1 MNDWNKKHRFW
12 YYIFIW
18 IRGIIKDDL
27 VVVKNGYGRNFLI
40 PQGKAILA
48 TISAKKVLAEKLKQS
63 QVKEKQAVEEAN
75 KIVKKLEKLELKISA
90 KSENDKLFGSVTNSE
105 ISKELSSEGF
115 EIEKKC
121 IQLSSSIKK
130 IGSYTAKIR
139 LHREVYYDLNFD
151 VVSSQS

>member
-1 MNDWNKKHRFW
+1 MELILKEDVENLGF
-12 YYIFIW
+12 
-18 IRGIIKDDL
+18 KDDL

-63 QVKEKQAVEEAN
+63 QVKEKQAIEEAN
-75 KIVKKLEKLELKISA
+75 KIIKKLEKLEFKISA

-105 ISKELSSEGF
+105 ISKELSSKGF

-121 IQLSSSIKK
+121 IQLSSTIKK

-139 LHREVYYDLNFD
+139 LHREVYYDLNLE
-151 VVSSQS
+151 VISSQS

>member
-1 MNDWNKKHRFW
+1 MELILKEDVENLGF
-12 YYIFIW
+12 
-18 IRGIIKDDL
+18 KDDL

-63 QVKEKQAVEEAN
+63 QVKEKQAIEEAN

-105 ISKELSSEGF
+105 ISKELSSEGL

-121 IQLSSSIKK
+121 IQLSSTIKK
-130 IGSYTAKIR
+130 IGSYSAKIR
-139 LHREVYYDLNFD
+139 LHREVYYDLNFE
-151 VVSSQS
+151 VISSQS

>member
-1 MNDWNKKHRFW
+1 MELILKEDVENLGF
-12 YYIFIW
+12 
-18 IRGIIKDDL
+18 KDDL

-75 KIVKKLEKLELKISA
+75 KIIKKLEKLELKISA

-105 ISKELSSEGF
+105 ISKELFSNGF

>member
-1 MNDWNKKHRFW
+1 MELILKEDVENLGF
-12 YYIFIW
+12 
-18 IRGIIKDDL
+18 KDEL

-63 QVKEKQAVEEAN
+63 QVKEKQAIEEAS

-105 ISKELSSEGF
+105 ISKELFSEGF

>member
-1 MNDWNKKHRFW
+1 MELILKEDVENLGF
-12 YYIFIW
+12 
-18 IRGIIKDDL
+18 KDDL

-105 ISKELSSEGF
+105 ISKELSSKGF

>member
-1 MNDWNKKHRFW
+1 MELILKEDVENLGF
-12 YYIFIW
+12 
-18 IRGIIKDDL
+18 KDDL

-48 TISAKKVLAEKLKQS
+48 TISEKKVLAEKLKQS
-63 QVKEKQAVEEAN
+63 QVKEKQAIEEAN

-121 IQLSSSIKK
+121 VQLSSSIKK

>member
-1 MNDWNKKHRFW
+1 MELILKEDVENLGF
-12 YYIFIW
+12 
-18 IRGIIKDDL
+18 KDDL
-27 VVVKNGYGRNFLI
+27 VAVKNGYGRNFLI

-63 QVKEKQAVEEAN
+63 QVKEKQAIEEAS

-105 ISKELSSEGF
+105 ISKELFSKGF
-115 EIEKKC
+115 ELEKKC
-121 IQLSSSIKK
+121 IQLSSTIKK

-139 LHREVYYDLNFD
+139 LHREVYYDLNFE
-151 VVSSQS
+151 VISSQS

>member
-1 MNDWNKKHRFW
+1 MELILKEDVENLGF
-12 YYIFIW
+12 
-18 IRGIIKDDL
+18 KDDL

-63 QVKEKQAVEEAN
+63 QVKEKQAIEEAS

-139 LHREVYYDLNFD
+139 LHREVHYDLNFD

>member
-1 MNDWNKKHRFW
+1 MELILKEDVENLGF
-12 YYIFIW
+12 
-18 IRGIIKDDL
+18 KDDL

-63 QVKEKQAVEEAN
+63 QVKEKQAIEEAS
-75 KIVKKLEKLELKISA
+75 KIIKKLEKLELKISA
-90 KSENDKLFGSVTNSE
+90 KSENGKLFGSVTNSE
-105 ISKELSSEGF
+105 VSKELSTKGF

-130 IGSYTAKIR
+130 IGSHTAKIR
-139 LHREVYYDLNFD
+139 LHREVYYDLYFE

>member
-1 MNDWNKKHRFW
+1 MELILKEDVENLGF
-12 YYIFIW
+12 
-18 IRGIIKDDL
+18 KDDL

-63 QVKEKQAVEEAN
+63 QVKEKQAIEEAN

-139 LHREVYYDLNFD
+139 LHREVYYDLNFE
-151 VVSSQS
+151 VISSQS

>member
-1 MNDWNKKHRFW
+1 M
-12 YYIFIW
+12 
-18 IRGIIKDDL
+18 
-27 VVVKNGYGRNFLI
+27 VKNGYGRNFLI

-63 QVKEKQAVEEAN
+63 QVKEKQAIEEAN

>member
-1 MNDWNKKHRFW
+1 MELILKEDVENLGF
-12 YYIFIW
+12 
-18 IRGIIKDDL
+18 KDDL

-63 QVKEKQAVEEAN
+63 QVKEKQAIEEAN
-75 KIVKKLEKLELKISA
+75 KIIKKLEKLELKISA

-105 ISKELSSEGF
+105 ISKGLSSEGF

-130 IGSYTAKIR
+130 TGSYTAKIR

>member
-1 MNDWNKKHRFW
+1 MELILKSDVPNLGF
-12 YYIFIW
+12 
-18 IRGIIKDDL
+18 KDDI
-27 VVVKNGYGRNFLI
+27 VSVKNGYGRNFLI

-63 QVKEKQAVEEAN
+63 QVKEKQAIEEAN